1 MVRNFSI
8 FVMIAVI
15 GSVSNAQ
22 SQTPAAAVDLPT
34 RPDVTERVLYLSAP
48 QPKAAAILFT
58 GGDDGLLIADDGR
71 IERGAGN
78 FLVRSSRRS
87 ADEGLAVAVLGAPSD
102 RRSPPFLS
110 GWRQSPAHA
119 ADVRA
124 VIAWLREKTGL
135 PVWLV
140 GTSRGTQSAA
150 AVALALGAPPAGP
163 DGIVLTST
171 ILRDPR
177 STAVP
182 QMAVDRLAVP
192 VLVVHH
198 KSDACI
204 VCPPDAAAPLVD
216 ALTAASRKALMMF
229 DGGFT
234 RGDPCEAQAYH
245 GFNGIEG
252 EVVGKV
258 VGWMLGTIRSY

>member
-1 MVRNFSI
+1 MAYRRF
-8 FVMIAVI
+8 AALA
-15 GSVSNAQ
+15 GWL
-22 SQTPAAAVDLPT
+22 AAAALPAGAQTASAVVDLPT
-34 RPDVTERVLYLSAP
+34 RPDVTERLLFLSTP
-48 QPKAAAILFT
+48 QPRAAAILFT
-58 GGDDGLLIADDGR
+58 GGDGGLLIADDER
-71 IERGAGN
+71 IERGAAN
-78 FLVRSSRRS
+78 FLVRSRQRF

-110 GWRQSPAHA
+110 GWRQSPAHV

-124 VIAWLREKTGL
+124 VIAWLREKTRL

-163 DGIVLTST
+163 DGVVLTST

-182 QMAVDRLAVP
+182 QMGVERLAVP

-198 KSDACI
+198 RSDACM
-204 VCPPDAAAPLVD
+204 VCPPDAAAALVV
-216 ALTAASRKALMMF
+216 ALAGAPRKALMLF
-229 DGGFT
+229 DGGVT
-234 RGDPCEAQAYH
+234 RGDPCDAQAYH
-245 GFNGIEG
+245 GFNGIEA
-252 EVVGKV
+252 EVVGKIA
-258 VGWMLGTIRSY
+258 GWMLAR